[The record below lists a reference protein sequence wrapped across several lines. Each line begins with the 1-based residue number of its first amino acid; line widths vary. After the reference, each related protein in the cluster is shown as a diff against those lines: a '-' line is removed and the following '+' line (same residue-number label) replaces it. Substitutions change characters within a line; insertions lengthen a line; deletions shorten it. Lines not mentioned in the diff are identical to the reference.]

1 MRRREFIALFG
12 GAAATWPHSISA
24 QQSSRRIGVL
34 VGTGD
39 DAQGRSW
46 IRGFRAKL
54 TELGWVDGRNIQI
67 DLVWGGADID
77 HIRASA
83 ARMVSSKPDAIFV
96 YSVRVLNPI
105 RQATQQIPV
114 VFIATNDPV
123 GLGIVKSL
131 SRPGGNLTGFMLY
144 EVSVA
149 GKLVELLKELA
160 PKLARVALL
169 YNPTNSSAMPYW
181 RLIQTIAGSNGIT
194 PVSFSVQD
202 AITIENA
209 FAQFANEPNGG
220 VVLPTDVTTTVY
232 RDLIVALS
240 ARYRIPVVYSFRS
253 VVASGGL
260 ISYGP
265 DTSDLF
271 LRAASYIDRILR
283 GENPADL
290 PVQAPTKFT
299 LAVNLKTAKLMGLTV
314 PTSILL
320 RADDVIE

>member
-1 MRRREFIALFG
+1 
-12 GAAATWPHSISA
+12 
-24 QQSSRRIGVL
+24 VL

-46 IRGFRAKL
+46 ITGFRAKL
-54 TELGWVDGRNIQI
+54 KKLGWADGRNVQI

-83 ARMVSSKPDAIFV
+83 ARMVSSKPDVIFV

-105 RQATQQIPV
+105 RQATQHIPV

-149 GKLVELLKELA
+149 GKLVELLKELS
-160 PKLARVALL
+160 PNLARVALL

-181 RLIQTIAGSNGIT
+181 RLIQTIANSYGIT
-194 PVSFSVQD
+194 PVSFPVHD
-202 AITIENA
+202 AVAIEKA
-209 FAQFANEPNGG
+209 VAEFAKEPNGG

-232 RDLIVALS
+232 RDLIVTLS
-240 ARYRIPVVYSFRS
+240 ARYRIPTVYSFRS
-253 VVASGGL
+253 VVAGGGL

-271 LRAASYIDRILR
+271 LRAASYVDRILR
-283 GENPADL
+283 GEKPANL

-299 LAVNLKTAKLMGLTV
+299 LAVNLKTAKSMGLTV

>member
-12 GAAATWPHSISA
+12 GAAAARSHSARA
-24 QQSSRRIGVL
+24 QQRLRRIGVL

-39 DAQGRSW
+39 DSQGQSW
-46 IRGFRAKL
+46 MAGFRQKL
-54 TELGWVDGRNIQI
+54 KQLGWVDDRDVQI

-83 ARMVSSKPDAIFV
+83 AKMVSSKPDVIFV
-96 YSVRVLNPI
+96 YSVRVLNPV

-131 SRPGGNLTGFMLY
+131 AHPGGNLTGFMLY

-149 GKLVELLKELA
+149 GKLVQLLKELA
-160 PKLARVALL
+160 PRLAKVALL
-169 YNPTNSSAMPYW
+169 FNPTNSSAMPYW
-181 RLIQTIAGSNGIT
+181 RLIQSIAYSDGIA
-194 PVSFSVQD
+194 PVSFPVHD
-202 AITIENA
+202 AASIEHAVGA
-209 FAQFANEPNGG
+209 FAREPNGG
-220 VVLPTDVTTTVY
+220 VVLPTDVTTTVH
-232 RDLIVALS
+232 RDLIVALA
-240 ARYRIPVVYSFRS
+240 ARHRLPVVYSFRS
-253 VVASGGL
+253 VVAGGGL

-265 DTSDLF
+265 DTADLF
-271 LRAASYIDRILR
+271 VRAASYVDRILKD
-283 GENPADL
+283 EKPSDL

-299 LAVNLKTAKLMGLTV
+299 LAVNLKTANSMGLKV

-320 RADDVIE
+320 RADEVIE